1 MARAKRHYI
10 PGHVWHITHRC
21 HKREFLLKFPRDRRR
36 WIEWL
41 YQAKKRYSGLCVLS
55 YMVTSNHVHL
65 LAFDKEGRNVIPD
78 TIKLVAGRTGQEYNV
93 RKNRKGAFWEDRYHA
108 TAVGSNRYLRQ
119 CITYIDTN
127 MVRAGV
133 VNHPSEWEF
142 CGYNEIQ
149 NPRKRKGIIDF
160 DRLTDLLGFSHYDEL
175 RDAHFKWAD
184 SMTQTDKSGK
194 ENKWTQSI
202 AVGSKSFVGRM
213 KEALGY
219 RAAGRKIIGDDDTFE
234 LREGQ
239 RSYSKAGDLDSGN
252 RFLWDQQPP
261 PLIGQFLHEK

>member
-41 YQAKKRYSGLCVLS
+41 YQAKKKYSGLSVLD
-55 YMVTSNHVHL
+55 YMVTSNHIHL
-65 LAFDKEGRNVIPD
+65 LVFDNGGRNVIPD
-78 TIKLVAGRTGQEYNV
+78 SIKLVAGRTGQEYNV

-108 TAVGSNRYLRQ
+108 TAVESNRYLRQ
-119 CITYIDTN
+119 CITYIDLN

-133 VNHPSEWEF
+133 VENPEQWKF

-160 DRLTDLLGFSHYDEL
+160 DRLMELLNFENYDDLKAAHY
-175 RDAHFKWAD
+175 KWVD
-184 SMTQTDKSGK
+184 SATQTDNYDK
-194 ENKWTQSI
+194 ENRWTRSI
-202 AVGSKSFVGRM
+202 AVGSKTFIEKI
-213 KEALGY
+213 KEALGF
-219 RAAGRKIIGDDDTFE
+219 RAQGRKIISTDDTFE

-239 RSYSKAGDLDSGN
+239 TPYGDANKLDSGN
-252 RFLWDQQPP
+252 TFLWNQPP
-261 PLIGQFLHEK
+261 PSLIGQF